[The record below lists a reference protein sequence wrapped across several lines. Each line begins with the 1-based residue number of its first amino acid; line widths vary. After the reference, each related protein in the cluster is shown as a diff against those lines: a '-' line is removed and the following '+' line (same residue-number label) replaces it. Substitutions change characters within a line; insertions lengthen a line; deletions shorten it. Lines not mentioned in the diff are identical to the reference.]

1 MQAGIIGLGLMGGSM
16 GLALKETKMFKT
28 VVGMDASPIHTQQAL
43 FLGLVDECVTMEEIR
58 ECDVI
63 FLAIPV
69 DSIIETLQKLPPLAP
84 HVTVIDLGSTKRKIV
99 ESVPSSIRR
108 NFVPAHPM
116 CGTENFGPKAAFK
129 ELYQN
134 RIVVLTD
141 IEGSGEFQRA
151 LAKEIFIRIGMNI
164 VKMDS
169 ASHDRHAAFISHLP
183 HIISYALANT
193 VLSQEDP
200 QSILALAAGGFRD
213 MSRIAQSSARMW
225 TDVSK
230 QNKEE
235 LLQTIDFFGKEM
247 ILAERLIKEERWEE
261 LYEWMEKANTLHH
274 IL

>member
-43 FLGLVDECVTMEEIR
+43 FLGLVDECVTMEEMR

-247 ILAERLIKEERWEE
+247 ILAEQLIKEERWEE